1 MVFQGQ
7 IYITGKVQTM
17 TKSNP
22 FIKQLNNLNYLK
34 KWADAVVIFTRI
46 TMNTSYNIIVS
57 PWRDRSHLGIIS
69 R

>member
-7 IYITGKVQTM
+7 IYITWKVQTM

-34 KWADAVVIFTRI
+34 I
-46 TMNTSYNIIVS
+46 
-57 PWRDRSHLGIIS
+57 LG
-69 R
+69 